1 MNNVNIAIDG
11 PSGAGKS
18 TLAKAFAKKHNF
30 IYVDTGALYRSI
42 GLFASRNGI
51 SLENIKQTVSLLPK
65 IKLELIY
72 KDGNQTVLLN
82 GEDVGDNIRTPEI
95 SMYAS
100 AVSAIQE
107 VRNFLLDLQRDIASN
122 NNVIMD
128 GRDIGTVILPNAQIK
143 IFLSASSE
151 ARASRRYKELM
162 EKGVLTT
169 YEEVLNDMLTR
180 DKNDSTREVAPAI
193 PAEDAVFLDNSGD
206 TILQTVSKIEEIA
219 KEKLGYAL

>member
-1 MNNVNIAIDG
+1 
-11 PSGAGKS
+11 
-18 TLAKAFAKKHNF
+18 
-30 IYVDTGALYRSI
+30 
-42 GLFASRNGI
+42 
-51 SLENIKQTVSLLPK
+51 
-65 IKLELIY
+65 
-72 KDGNQTVLLN
+72 
-82 GEDVGDNIRTPEI
+82 
-95 SMYAS
+95 
-100 AVSAIQE
+100 
-107 VRNFLLDLQRDIASN
+107 
-122 NNVIMD
+122 MD